1 LVGSPP
7 GSRQN
12 GLLTVIASELR
23 ERSAMRWLQGCAI
36 LFALAF
42 VLFAVPARLEGPLL
56 VPISPGHGLTLID
69 VVALVPLLGG
79 LALLVGGLWQRRE
92 RLDAALTR
100 RPWAARMGAF
110 AVGLGL
116 GLLIASVFVF
126 FWWWAIGA
134 GLLTAMLLT
143 AAVVASGS
151 KRGGARSRSGRM
163 AAPPAK
169 GGRRP
174 PAGRP

>member
-1 LVGSPP
+1 
-7 GSRQN
+7 
-12 GLLTVIASELR
+12 
-23 ERSAMRWLQGCAI
+23 MRWLQGCAI
-36 LFALAF
+36 LFVLAF
-42 VLFAVPARLEGPLL
+42 VLFAVPARLEGPVL
-56 VPISPGHGLTLID
+56 VPISPGHGLALID

-79 LALLVGGLWQRRE
+79 LALLVGGVWQRRE

-110 AVGLGL
+110 GVGLGL

-143 AAVVASGS
+143 AAVVASES
-151 KRGGARSRSGRM
+151 KSAGARSRSGRT
-163 AAPPAK
+163 AAPPAE
-169 GGRRP
+169 GSRRP
-174 PAGRP
+174 LAGRP

>member
-1 LVGSPP
+1 
-7 GSRQN
+7 
-12 GLLTVIASELR
+12 
-23 ERSAMRWLQGCAI
+23 MRWLHGCGS

-42 VLFAVPARLEGPLL
+42 VLFAIPARFEGPVL
-56 VPISPGHGLTLID
+56 VPISPGHGLALVD

-79 LALLVGGLWQRRE
+79 LALLLGGLWQRRE

-100 RPWAARMGAF
+100 RPWAARTGAF
-110 AVGLGL
+110 GVGLGL

-134 GLLTAMLLT
+134 GLVTVMLVA

-151 KRGGARSRSGRM
+151 ERAQARSRSGR
-163 AAPPAK
+163 P
-169 GGRRP
+169 
-174 PAGRP
+174 

>member
-1 LVGSPP
+1 
-7 GSRQN
+7 
-12 GLLTVIASELR
+12 
-23 ERSAMRWLQGCAI
+23 MRWLQGCAT
-36 LFALAF
+36 LFALALAF
-42 VLFAVPARLEGPLL
+42 ALFAVPARFEGPVL
-56 VPISPGHGLTLID
+56 VPISPGHGLALID

-100 RPWAARMGAF
+100 RPWAARVGAF

-151 KRGGARSRSGRM
+151 KRGRARSRSGRM
-163 AAPPAK
+163 AAPPAE

>member
-1 LVGSPP
+1 
-7 GSRQN
+7 
-12 GLLTVIASELR
+12 
-23 ERSAMRWLQGCAI
+23 MRWLQGCGI

-42 VLFAVPARLEGPLL
+42 VLFAVPARFEGPVL
-56 VPISPGHGLTLID
+56 VPLSPGHGLALID

-79 LALLVGGLWQRRE
+79 LALLAGGLWRRRE
-92 RLDAALTR
+92 RLDAAFGR
-100 RPWAARMGAF
+100 RPWAARAGAF
-110 AVGLGL
+110 GVGLGL

-134 GLLTAMLLT
+134 GLLTAMLVT
-143 AAVVASGS
+143 AAVAASGS
-151 KRGGARSRSGRM
+151 ERARARSRSGRM
-163 AAPPAK
+163 TAPPAE

>member
-7 GSRQN
+7 G
-12 GLLTVIASELR
+12 G
-23 ERSAMRWLQGCAI
+23 SAEWATHRHRVRAAGEKRHEVAPGI
-36 LFALAF
+36 RDLFALAF

-163 AAPPAK
+163 AAPPAE

>member
-1 LVGSPP
+1 
-7 GSRQN
+7 
-12 GLLTVIASELR
+12 
-23 ERSAMRWLQGCAI
+23 MRWLHGCGI

-42 VLFAVPARLEGPLL
+42 ALFAVPAQFEGPVL
-56 VPISPGHGLTLID
+56 VPISPGHGLALID

-92 RLDAALTR
+92 RLEAALTR
-100 RPWAARMGAF
+100 RPWVARMGAF
-110 AVGLGL
+110 GVGLGL

-134 GLLTAMLLT
+134 GLLTAMLLA

-151 KRGGARSRSGRM
+151 ERTRPRSRSGRM
-163 AAPPAK
+163 EAPAE